1 MLANLGL
8 ATRAPFHIL
17 LFSLTF
23 GGGFFHSFIVSPI
36 AFKHLEREQFG
47 KLQNKIFPFFFL
59 GQTLSPIVLALT
71 SPITLTRVAIGLLSV
86 SAVSGAANYF
96 WLLPLC
102 KKLKEDRVQL
112 IAENRHEIVEDGVTH
127 ATAEFERAT
136 KQFGK
141 YHGISTLVN
150 MVSIATIG
158 AYGVV
163 LSKGFA
169 K

>member
-1 MLANLGL
+1 MVANLGL
-8 ATRAPFHIL
+8 ATRAPIHIL
-17 LFSLTF
+17 VFSLTF
-23 GGGFFHSFIVSPI
+23 GGGFFHSFIASPI

-59 GQTLSPIVLALT
+59 GQTLSPLLLSLVSPIALT
-71 SPITLTRVAIGLLSV
+71 RLTIGLLSV

-102 KKLKEDRVQL
+102 QRIKEERLKL
-112 IAENRHEIVEDGVTH
+112 IADNRHEVVEDGVTH
-127 ATAEFERAT
+127 ATVEFERVS

-150 MVSIATIG
+150 MLSIVSLG
-158 AYGVV
+158 VYGIVF
-163 LSKGFA
+163 SKA
-169 K
+169 VTK